1 MLLQLPLLFSH
12 LSRLTICFWP
22 LRLLSSNL
30 LPPIRRREDYIT
42 FGGIAVYTTLVRLLL
57 LGFRPLTDHKPPIE
71 TSVLHVF
78 TTKFNSLEES
88 LTLHQAQED
97 LLLLLDAPY
106 SSQIHACSPKEVK
119 AGVDALKTLFKKR
132 ASIYSEY
139 LKELYALE
147 FKYARLYAPIYLQ
160 QRAIVTGKNMEEVE
174 EDEPPANQKTLGDAE
189 PDASLGSAFG
199 LGIPGYWAR
208 VLRSAPL
215 MRNYLTEIDLE
226 ILQYLEGIRY
236 SFSKK
241 LSSPGFRL
249 VFMFKQNPFFND
261 NVLMKQFSL
270 KFIDQCEDL
279 NEFGPTKVIST
290 KASQIDWTS
299 GHEPTGDVVVPPKDS
314 FFNLFRDLQPESP
327 DTLEYAQL
335 MEDYDICVYIRDRVL
350 PYAVYWFT
358 GEMIQA

>member
-1 MLLQLPLLFSH
+1 
-12 LSRLTICFWP
+12 
-22 LRLLSSNL
+22 
-30 LPPIRRREDYIT
+30 
-42 FGGIAVYTTLVRLLL
+42 
-57 LGFRPLTDHKPPIE
+57 
-71 TSVLHVF
+71 
-78 TTKFNSLEES
+78 
-88 LTLHQAQED
+88 
-97 LLLLLDAPY
+97 
-106 SSQIHACSPKEVK
+106 
-119 AGVDALKTLFKKR
+119 LFKKR

-160 QRAIVTGKNMEEVE
+160 LSGSSANAYAVFTVYTETLASCIIFEVDSCVRLDVCGDVIADFTRLIRKIDFSTTTWFLVHGMTMTSEIGSHHDTIATAVFCCYASVCASIYAPPLSDHVVNWHFIALGFKQRAIVTGKNMEEVE
-174 EDEPPANQKTLGDAE
+174 EDEPSANQKTLGDAE

-199 LGIPGYWAR
+199 IGIPGYWAK
-208 VLRSAPL
+208 VLKSAPL
-215 MRNYLTEIDLE
+215 MRNCLTEMDLE

-327 DTLEYAQL
+327 DTPEYAQL

-358 GEMIQA
+358 GEMMQA